1 MANGS
6 GLTRVAGET
15 VLAGANRAVDGR
27 WEAAKRRASATPGH
41 DTEARVKAVTD
52 TFVRELGFLGG
63 ATGAAAAVPVTG
75 TLAGLAASTA
85 ELGWFT
91 VRLGDLILTI
101 AAIHGHVFATVDERR
116 SWVLSILAF
125 GDGATTGFTRL
136 GGDIGKLARAVLAK
150 YGARRGAARLGR
162 ILPLGIGAVIGSV
175 TNVVT
180 VRTVARQADRFFRD
194 LPPATT

>member
-1 MANGS
+1 MAKDA
-6 GLTRVAGET
+6 GLAQAAGEV

-27 WEAAKRRASATPGH
+27 WEAAKRRAATAPGAGV
-41 DTEARVKAVTD
+41 EARVKSVTD
-52 TFVRELGFLGG
+52 AFARELAVLGG
-63 ATGAAAAVPVTG
+63 ATGAAATVPVTG

-101 AAIHGHVFATVDERR
+101 AALHGHTAASVEERR

-125 GDGATTGFTRL
+125 GDGAAQGFTRV
-136 GGDIGKLARAVLAK
+136 GGDTGRLARALLAK

-162 ILPLGIGAVIGSV
+162 ILPLGVGAVIGSV
-175 TNVVT
+175 SNLVT
-180 VRTVARQADRFFRD
+180 VRAVARQADRFFRE
-194 LPPATT
+194 LPR